1 MVAVIIVWLYGGLIW
16 LLCSLLVACYLLVGV
31 VIWVGCLVLV
41 IVLGFCINSVGG
53 YALVVVY
60 VLIFDGFLV
69 V

>member
-1 MVAVIIVWLYGGLIW
+1 MVAVIIVWLYGDLIW
-16 LLCSLLVACYLLVGV
+16 LLCSLLVVCYLLVGV

-41 IVLGFCINSVGG
+41 IVLGFCVNSVGG
-53 YALVVVY
+53 YALVVVC